1 MAIVSGRVQTSQDE
15 IGEKVAN
22 QKLLSNKDLLSRNFD
37 EVIENLDECD
47 KYIQSII
54 DNGGE
59 GDSEL
64 GRLMD

>member
-37 EVIENLDECD
+37 EVIENLD
-47 KYIQSII
+47 
-54 DNGGE
+54 
-59 GDSEL
+59 
-64 GRLMD
+64 